1 MQTIEPIYSPFPP
14 NIEKKKLDVLSN
26 MLHCSPVSIISTKYK
41 GTTNIMT
48 ASKLMHISTQPPFI
62 AIAIEQ
68 SRFSLDIIK
77 SSEEF
82 AINIPTMT
90 LLHYV
95 EYLGHYSGE
104 QMDKINFLQLE
115 TFTPVSITAPLLKN
129 CCAWIEMEVH
139 DINKVG
145 NHELII
151 GYPKMVF
158 VDPQSFTDQW
168 VLGPINHRPIIY
180 LNDNRYSALGKAFE
194 AKIPAGGDNHYK
206 KLQEQTKQHLTSI
219 HEDEEKLQEKMGQ
232 IKRELGTDLISD
244 MAEAIINEELTDQ
257 ESI

>member
-1 MQTIEPIYSPFPP
+1 MQTIEPIYSPFPAH
-14 NIEKKKLDVLSN
+14 IEKKELDVLTN
-26 MLHCSPVSIISTKYK
+26 LLQCSPVSIISTKYK
-41 GTTNIMT
+41 GKSNIMA

-62 AIAIEQ
+62 AVAIEQ

-82 AINIPTMT
+82 AINIPTIT

-145 NHELII
+145 NHELVI
-151 GYPKMVF
+151 GYPKMIF
-158 VDPQSFTDQW
+158 VDPQSFTNQW
-168 VLGPINHRPIIY
+168 ILGPIDRRPMIY
-180 LNDNRYSALGKAFE
+180 LNDNRYSPLGKAFE
-194 AKIPAGGDNHYK
+194 ARLPIGGDNHYK
-206 KLQEQTKQHLTSI
+206 KLQEQTKEHIASI
-219 HEDEEKLQEKMGQ
+219 HEEEEKLQEKMGQ
-232 IKRELGTDLISD
+232 IRRELGTDLIAD
-244 MAEAIINEELTDQ
+244 MAEAIINEELND
-257 ESI
+257 E